1 MMRLG
6 LLGEVLGHS
15 WSPEIHQLF
24 FQETGM
30 EGTYKLVEVPQDRV
44 DQFLKEAGE
53 QFDGLNVTIPYK
65 VKASE
70 TASYVS
76 PEAKAIGAVN
86 TLKFNGGTMEGHNTD
101 YFGFGRLLAHN
112 NIVVEGKDVVVLGSG
127 GAARAVL
134 QNLLDQKPASLTVMA
149 RSLEKGHQNLAHFFR
164 KYPALR
170 MIDYD
175 HVAETP
181 HHDILVNTT
190 PVGMY
195 PHVGVSPVGMEVIG
209 KTREAAVDIVYNPVE
224 TEFLRLAGERGLVTC
239 NGLYMLVAQAI
250 ASEEIWLGH
259 KVDSAIIQ
267 KIADKLEAKIDG

>member
-24 FQETGM
+24 FQETGI
-30 EGTYKLVEVPQDRV
+30 EGTYKLVEVPEDRV

-70 TASYVS
+70 EASYVS

-86 TLKFNGGTMEGHNTD
+86 TLKFDGGTMEGHNTD

-134 QNLLDQKPASLTVMA
+134 QNLLNQKPASLTVMA
-149 RSLEKGHQNLAHFFR
+149 RNLAKGHRDLERFFS

-170 MIDYD
+170 MIDYAHAD
-175 HVAETP
+175 EVPA
-181 HHDILVNTT
+181 HDLIVNTT

-195 PHVGVSPVGMEVIG
+195 PRVGVSAVGMEVLG
-209 KTREAAVDIVYNPVE
+209 KTREAAVDIVYNPAE
-224 TEFLRLAGERGLVTC
+224 TEFLRLAGQRGLVTC
-239 NGLYMLVAQAI
+239 NGLYMLVAQAM
-250 ASEEIWLGH
+250 ASEEIWLGR
-259 KVDSAIIQ
+259 
-267 KIADKLEAKIDG
+267 KIEPELTARIAAQMEEKIHA